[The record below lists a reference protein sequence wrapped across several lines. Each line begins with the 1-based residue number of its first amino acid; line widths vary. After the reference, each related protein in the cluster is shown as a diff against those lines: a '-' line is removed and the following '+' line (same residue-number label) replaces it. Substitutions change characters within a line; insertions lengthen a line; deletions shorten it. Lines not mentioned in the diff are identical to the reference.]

1 MHVETHIPT
10 WKAFLFLEDVSMKN
24 GKGPFHYVPGSHKV
38 DLKKYAW
45 LYQRTKH
52 VVPVISGVNE
62 SE

>member
-1 MHVETHIPT
+1 
-10 WKAFLFLEDVSMKN
+10 MKN